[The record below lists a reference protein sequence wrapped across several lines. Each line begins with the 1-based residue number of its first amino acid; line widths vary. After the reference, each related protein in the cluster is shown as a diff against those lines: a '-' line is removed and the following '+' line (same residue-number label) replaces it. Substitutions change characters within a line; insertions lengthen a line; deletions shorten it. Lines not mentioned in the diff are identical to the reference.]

1 MIAAPVKVSWI
12 QERFPQVV
20 GVMVAGGFALTV
32 GELLLMNHTEKAQL
46 IGVAMSGV
54 GMVAALLGVVTPHRF
69 RKLLLALLIVVAGSG
84 LFGVFEHFE
93 EAQEHREKAQ
103 KAVAAALARGEEPDP
118 KAKKQDP
125 PPVAPLSVTGLAML
139 GGLGLLARRN

>member
-1 MIAAPVKVSWI
+1 MIAAPVKVSWL

-69 RKLLLALLIVVAGSG
+69 RKLLVALLIVVAGSG
-84 LFGVFEHFE
+84 LFGVYEHFE

-103 KAVAAALARGEEPDP
+103 KEYAAALARGEEPDS

-139 GGLGLLARRN
+139 GGLGLLARRD